1 MRFVSLEPSKRP
13 AKKFVIQFE
22 NPKKTIHFG
31 SKNSSTY
38 LDHHDKQKRHNYL
51 MRHMINEDWDNVN
64 AGSLSA
70 YLLWG
75 RSTDLDKNLKAYLN
89 KFNIER

>member
-1 MRFVSLEPSKRP
+1 M
-13 AKKFVIQFE
+13 
-22 NPKKTIHFG
+22 
-31 SKNSSTY
+31 
-38 LDHHDKQKRHNYL
+38 
-51 MRHMINEDWDNVN
+51 MNEDWDNVN

-89 KFNIER
+89 KFNIEH